1 MQKIGIKCRKICNGF
16 GNPFLG
22 LVMQE
27 NILDGFKCKKI
38 GDNNSKMCVC
48 STVENCEIDTENLK

>member
-1 MQKIGIKCRKICNGF
+1 
-16 GNPFLG
+16 
-22 LVMQE
+22 MQE
-27 NILDGFKCKKI
+27 NTLDGFKCKKI